1 MIEVLLFLSGF
12 LFGAILLYFI
22 QKNRQQIRLQE
33 LQNQLMLVSSER
45 AGFEQAIHF
54 RDDELNRLRQDSE
67 QIRQNLLQQT
77 AEASRLLTQNKNL
90 EEKLENQQEEMLK
103 AGEKLNLEFKNI
115 ANELLEEKSQKFT
128 KANRENLDEILKPLR
143 QKIVEFEQKVENTH
157 KESIEKNAGLVQQI
171 LGLKELNLQMSRE
184 ANNLTRALKGEVKK
198 QGNWGEFILESV
210 LEKSGLQ
217 KDREYFTQQSMQS
230 EEGRRFQPD
239 VIVSL
244 PEKRCLIIDSKVT
257 LVAYERYSSAEDE
270 ETRNASIREHIQSFR
285 NHIKGLADKK
295 YQDLRGLNSPDFV
308 LMFIPI
314 EPAFALALQA
324 DTELFGD
331 AFEKNIVL
339 VSPTTLLATLRTIAG
354 IWRQEN
360 QNQHAAEIARQGGA
374 LYDKFVS
381 FTDDLLDVGTQIQ
394 KSQKSWQDA
403 MNKLRDGKGNLIGR
417 AEKLQKLGIKT
428 GKQID
433 PQLSGG
439 DAEEI

>member
-22 QKNRQQIRLQE
+22 QKNRQQIRQQE

-244 PEKRCLIIDSKVT
+244 PEKRCLIIDSKV
-257 LVAYERYSSAEDE
+257 RK
-270 ETRNASIREHIQSFR
+270 IQ
-285 NHIKGLADKK
+285 
-295 YQDLRGLNSPDFV
+295 
-308 LMFIPI
+308 
-314 EPAFALALQA
+314 
-324 DTELFGD
+324 FG
-331 AFEKNIVL
+331 
-339 VSPTTLLATLRTIAG
+339 R
-354 IWRQEN
+354 R
-360 QNQHAAEIARQGGA
+360 
-374 LYDKFVS
+374 
-381 FTDDLLDVGTQIQ
+381 
-394 KSQKSWQDA
+394 
-403 MNKLRDGKGNLIGR
+403 
-417 AEKLQKLGIKT
+417 
-428 GKQID
+428 
-433 PQLSGG
+433 
-439 DAEEI
+439 